1 MPVEL
6 LAVVQRHHRVGEGC
20 LARERTATLRK
31 WLSWAQELGDQE
43 EALKANLPSFRKE
56 VLSSKRLLL
65 FKRLL
70 EEISH
75 GDTDLVD
82 HMVSGFD
89 LTGKLPRSNVF
100 LQKFRPAEQSEAQ
113 LRKGAKRLRDGLL
126 ATIKSCGDPD
136 VDMRVLQATKKEIAK
151 GFVEGP
157 LDLSRVPE
165 HASLTHRFGVNQGQ
179 NEEGPKVRPIDNYL
193 SSQVNASVT
202 QVEQVPVHTIDII
215 AAMLSVWLNEWF
227 CTGRKDHSAPRC
239 KAWDLRAAYKQL
251 PLSDM
256 SYELDSFFVM
266 FNAESGGPEI
276 FRQRVLPFGSKASV
290 SGFIRCAFALWR
302 VGVLSLDLAWSVYFD
317 DYLNVC
323 GQEFVRRNEFV
334 ITMFFRLLG
343 WETSADKSLDYD
355 AMCVVLGVQLNL
367 RDAKLGLVFLCNTEK
382 RKMEVFSDIDKALT
396 QGFLDPST
404 SERLRGRLQ
413 FASCQ
418 IFGRRP
424 KAALKLLAKHSLQ
437 KRWEINDFT
446 RHALSQLRHFLE
458 CGRPRPIRARR
469 STIVHIY
476 VDAAFEPNGLSGI
489 GGVVFGVGCFPLAW
503 FGMEVSARHLERL
516 KVDGPLVRESV
527 IFELEALALAISLE
541 VFKPFVERRS
551 LVAFTDN
558 EGVFGTFVR
567 GHSDNARC
575 SALIEFF
582 GQSEED
588 LESPCWIDRVPS
600 SSNPADAPSRGQ
612 AVPKAP
618 RIQINPAIL
627 ARALPDVFA

>member
-1 MPVEL
+1 MQIGHPALLESLMPVEL

-82 HMVSGFD
+82 HIVSGFD

-100 LQKFRPAEQSEAQ
+100 LQKFKPAEQSKAQ

-136 VDMRVLQATKKEIAK
+136 VDIGVLQATKKEIAK

-266 FNAESGGPEI
+266 FNAESGGPEF

-290 SGFIRCAFALWR
+290 SGFIRCAFVLWR

-323 GQEFVRRNEFV
+323 GQDFVRRNEFV

-382 RKMEVFSDIDKALT
+382 RKMEVLSDIDKALT

-418 IFGRRP
+418 VFGRRP

-437 KRWEINDFT
+437 KRWEINDAT
-446 RHALSQLRHFLE
+446 RHALSQLRHFLTWMLH
-458 CGRPRPIRARR
+458 
-469 STIVHIY
+469 SSQT
-476 VDAAFEPNGLSGI
+476 DLAA
-489 GGVVFGVGCFPLAW
+489 
-503 FGMEVSARHLERL
+503 
-516 KVDGPLVRESV
+516 LV
-527 IFELEALALAISLE
+527 ELFL
-541 VFKPFVERRS
+541 
-551 LVAFTDN
+551 
-558 EGVFGTFVR
+558 G
-567 GHSDNARC
+567 
-575 SALIEFF
+575 
-582 GQSEED
+582 
-588 LESPCWIDRVPS
+588 
-600 SSNPADAPSRGQ
+600 
-612 AVPKAP
+612 
-618 RIQINPAIL
+618 
-627 ARALPDVFA
+627 